1 MNKVSI
7 IVPVYGVENYIV
19 KCIDSIVRQTYKNLE
34 IIIINDGTKDNSIKL
49 IEDNFND
56 KRIKIFNQKNSG
68 QAVARNFGI
77 TKATGKY
84 IMFIDS
90 DDFVDT
96 NMIKDMVDT
105 MEEEKTDLVICDY
118 YKLSEDNTKE
128 HISIIPHYNKV
139 NQKCS
144 VTSMP
149 GPVCKLFKKEIF
161 TKYNIKFLENK
172 CFEDNAIMPFAC
184 AVSTN
189 FSYIKKPY
197 YYYLQRV
204 GSSLNKKS
212 YDKKWEDIF
221 DSLDNLYTKFNEYN
235 LLDKFNQEL
244 EYIYIEYLLHA
255 ANLKFIDYKEGI
267 KNIKKI
273 SKIMKKKYPKW
284 RHNIYYKQESI
295 KYKVMCNLL
304 YYNQIWLVNIL
315 RRKK

>member
-1 MNKVSI
+1 MSKVSI

-19 KCIDSIVRQTYKNLE
+19 KCIDSILNQTYKDLE

-49 IEDNFND
+49 IQDNFND
-56 KRIKIFNQKNSG
+56 KRIKIYNQKNSG

-77 TKATGKY
+77 EKATGDY

-96 NMIKDMVDT
+96 NMIKDMFDT
-105 MEEEKTDLVICDY
+105 LKKDKTDLVICDY
-118 YKLSEDNTKE
+118 YKLSEDGNKE
-128 HISIIPHYNKV
+128 HISIIPHYNKD

-144 VTSMP
+144 VISMP

-172 CFEDNAIMPFAC
+172 YFEDNAIMPFAC
-184 AVSTN
+184 AVSN
-189 FSYIKKPY
+189 SFSYIKKPY
-197 YYYLQRV
+197 YYYLQRT
-204 GSSLNKKS
+204 GSSLNKNT

-221 DSLDNLYTKFNEYN
+221 DALDNLSNKFKEYN
-235 LLDKFNQEL
+235 LLSKFNQEL

-255 ANLKFIDYKEGI
+255 ANLKFIDYKEGR
-267 KNIKKI
+267 KNINKI
-273 SKIMKKKYPKW
+273 AKIMKKTYPKW
-284 RHNIYYKQESI
+284 RKNIYYKQENI
-295 KYKVMCNLL
+295 KYKIMCNLL
-304 YYNQIWLVNIL
+304 YYNQVWLVNML